1 MDQMQS
7 IKAKKKKKKKKKKH
21 QNHKNVNTLS
31 IHQEM
36 KLSNCLVEIVS
47 KEKK

>member
-1 MDQMQS
+1 MDQMQT
-7 IKAKKKKKKKKKKH
+7 IKAKKKKKKKH